1 MGMVRRGRLSM
12 SEPVRVLSDAHRRVI
27 RLLEMAGL
35 EIMEEVGFPPYQ
47 IDIYIPDCHA
57 AVEVDGPHH
66 RNRRRRDRRRD
77 ILLIDR
83 YSLPTF
89 RVPMRGRGWEEEFGR
104 FLRLAKETAR
114 ERWEI
119 VKDRLPHL

>member
-1 MGMVRRGRLSM
+1 M
-12 SEPVRVLSDAHRRVI
+12 SELVRVLSDAHRRVI
-27 RLLEMAGL
+27 RLLETWGV
-35 EIMEEVGFPPYQ
+35 EIMEETAFPPYIVDVYLQ
-47 IDIYIPDCHA
+47 DYHA

-66 RNRRRRDRRRD
+66 RNRCKQDKRRDT
-77 ILLIDR
+77 LLLDR

-89 RVPMRGRGWEEEFGR
+89 RVPAHGGGWEEEFGR
-104 FLRLAKETAR
+104 FLRLAKENAR